1 MKTNNKSKDLE
12 FKTLEEM
19 LLERGTKIA
28 KMEMFSSCSWS
39 YYDLDGIVF
48 CLEDIPVR
56 KGTMRKDAMWKGA
69 RRKAAIVIGRT
80 ESFIKNVKQEKIKF
94 IELI

>member
-56 KGTMRKDAMWKGA
+56 KDAMWKGA